1 MICINFNRS
10 FNLYIGNFLIEL
22 HFIFIAFILILI
34 VLLYFWSYSGGYSFY
49 TFWFNTLFVLRRFW
63 TNRNITGFIKCFFEQ
78 IVIWH
83 FQIKAHKLDIYI
95 YIMLYYKLSNVI
107 IYFMLMIHAWLV
119 NIYILTKLKSN

>member
-34 VLLYFWSYSGGYSFY
+34 VLLYFWSYSGGYSFH
-49 TFWFNTLFVLRRFW
+49 TFWFNALFVLRRFW